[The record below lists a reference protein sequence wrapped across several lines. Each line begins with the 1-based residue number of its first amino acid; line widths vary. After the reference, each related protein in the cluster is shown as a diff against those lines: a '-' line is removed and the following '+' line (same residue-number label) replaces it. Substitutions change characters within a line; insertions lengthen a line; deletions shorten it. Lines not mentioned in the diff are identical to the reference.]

1 MLREVHVIAALSDV
15 SRGSRC
21 DGSPHMIQINA
32 AARLPPKMAHG
43 IKTAFHHRSGCDRDD
58 SSQRGCT
65 RLRPVFN
72 LGNTMNAGVRQ
83 G

>member
-1 MLREVHVIAALSDV
+1 
-15 SRGSRC
+15 
-21 DGSPHMIQINA
+21 MIQINA